1 MTRKKYDASR
11 RGFLRS
17 AVASAMLGPTLIG
30 MGQATPESVE
40 AAPTGPDAMVLGRIK
55 LDQEVANQAGV
66 LSGHLRFLRAVS
78 GPVIIRWI
86 DSFGRVSGE
95 QTLSVGAGTVIVPF
109 SFNMR
114 AGLTYVNWI
123 RVTVNGVPQVA
134 TAKFMLSPEHT
145 PWNDFHTISWA
156 HYPDGFYDQ
165 LRAAG
170 MDAIIA
176 YVNDDFDPVLDN
188 DFKFYVEQMAWEVF
202 LDLPQE
208 PAGVADLADQGEHE
222 PAGSGPVGSRS
233 LCQRSED
240 DRNICAS
247 TLPASPAFTARIV
260 RCFTTL
266 RMSLDKAIKFV
277 RTIFAIRN
285 SAPTSSPTTCAKCTG
300 CLLMLAGNGEWESR
314 RIGTTPSWMHG
325 RHG

>member
-17 AVASAMLGPTLIG
+17 AVASAMLGPALIG
-30 MGQATPESVE
+30 MGQVTPEAVE
-40 AAPTGPDAMVLGRIK
+40 AAPAGPDAMVLGRIK

-78 GPVIIRWI
+78 GPVIVRWI
-86 DSFGRVSGE
+86 DSFGRVSSE

-156 HYPDGFYDQ
+156 HYP
-165 LRAAG
+165 
-170 MDAIIA
+170 
-176 YVNDDFDPVLDN
+176 
-188 DFKFYVEQMAWEVF
+188 
-202 LDLPQE
+202 
-208 PAGVADLADQGEHE
+208 
-222 PAGSGPVGSRS
+222 
-233 LCQRSED
+233 
-240 DRNICAS
+240 
-247 TLPASPAFTARIV
+247 
-260 RCFTTL
+260 
-266 RMSLDKAIKFV
+266 
-277 RTIFAIRN
+277 
-285 SAPTSSPTTCAKCTG
+285 
-300 CLLMLAGNGEWESR
+300 
-314 RIGTTPSWMHG
+314 
-325 RHG
+325 

>member
-1 MTRKKYDASR
+1 MNRKKYDASR

-17 AVASAMLGPTLIG
+17 AVASAVLSPALIG
-30 MGQATPESVE
+30 MGQATRESAE
-40 AAPTGPDAMVLGRIK
+40 ATPTGPDAMVLGRIR

-66 LSGHLRFLRAVS
+66 LSGQLRFLRAVS
-78 GPVIIRWI
+78 GPVMVRWI

-95 QTLSVGAGTVIVPF
+95 QALQVGPGTVTVPF

-202 LDLPQE
+202 SIYHKNQPEWRTLLTKVSMNRQDLDLW
-208 PAGVADLADQGEHE
+208 
-222 PAGSGPVGSRS
+222 
-233 LCQRSED
+233 
-240 DRNICAS
+240 
-247 TLPASPAFTARIV
+247 V
-260 RCFTTL
+260 RDPCVNDPKTT
-266 RMSLDKAIKFV
+266 
-277 RTIFAIRN
+277 
-285 SAPTSSPTTCAKCTG
+285 
-300 CLLMLAGNGEWESR
+300 EY
-314 RIGTTPSWMHG
+314 
-325 RHG
+325 